1 MEQLKERLNKIIPR
15 ITSADFLNS
24 TSLSNEIAFYIF
36 DYPPEK
42 ELEIREHIKFI
53 LGHLKKK
60 KPELRIKHINL
71 FELIINNL
79 KDNDFLDRAI
89 KLQKEKGNESLLK
102 ALKGLLNGKKV
113 AEIFVREADPDNHD
127 LVLISGMGSVWPLLR
142 GHSLLNNLHPL
153 MADTP
158 LVMFYPGVYSGLDLR
173 LFGRLDQK
181 NYYRAFRLVP

>member
-1 MEQLKERLNKIIPR
+1 MEQLKDRLNKIIPR
-15 ITSADFLNS
+15 ITSDDFLNS
-24 TSLSNEIAFYIF
+24 AGLGNEIAFYIF

-42 ELEIREHIKFI
+42 EPEIREHIKFI
-53 LGHLKKK
+53 IGHLKKK
-60 KPELRIKHINL
+60 KPELRIKHVNL
-71 FELIINNL
+71 FELIISNL

-89 KLQKEKGNESLLK
+89 KLQKEKGDESLLK

-113 AEIFVREADPDNHD
+113 AEFFVKQANPDNND
-127 LVLISGMGSVWPLLR
+127 LVLISGVGSVWPLLR

-158 LVMFYPGVYSGLDLR
+158 LVMFYPGVYSGSDLK
-173 LFGRLDQK
+173 LFNRLDQK

>member
-1 MEQLKERLNKIIPR
+1 M
-15 ITSADFLNS
+15 
-24 TSLSNEIAFYIF
+24 IF
-36 DYPPEK
+36 GTGPS
-42 ELEIREHIKFI
+42 KF
-53 LGHLKKK
+53 KKK
-60 KPELRIKHINL
+60 K
-71 FELIINNL
+71 
-79 KDNDFLDRAI
+79 
-89 KLQKEKGNESLLK
+89 GNEFLLK

-113 AEIFVREADPDNHD
+113 ADFFVKGADPDNHD
-127 LVLISGMGSVWPLLR
+127 LVLISGVGTVWPLLR

>member
-24 TSLSNEIAFYIF
+24 TGLGNEIAFYIF
-36 DYPPEK
+36 DYPSEK
-42 ELEIREHIKFI
+42 ELEIRDHINFI
-53 LGHLKKK
+53 LDHLKKK

-71 FELIINNL
+71 FELIVNNL

-102 ALKGLLNGKKV
+102 ALKGLLNGKKIAAV
-113 AEIFVREADPDNHD
+113 FVKEADPDNHD
-127 LVLISGMGSVWPLLR
+127 LVLISGVGSVWPLLR

-158 LVMFYPGVYSGLDLR
+158 LVMFYPGVYSGSDLR